1 MYMINTSVS
10 VDEFRSNLATIL
22 GRVMYGKDKII
33 IKKYNREAAI
43 LLSLDEYEKIT
54 DPTKRFS
61 NKEWEDKFAIIDK
74 IKKRI
79 PDAEQKALQQD
90 IDETIKEVRAEKRN
104 GL

>member
-1 MYMINTSVS
+1 MINTSVS
-10 VDEFRSNLATIL
+10 VGELRSNLATIL

-61 NKEWEDKFAIIDK
+61 KKEWEDKFEIIDR
-74 IKKRI
+74 IRKRI
-79 PDAEQKALQQD
+79 PTQEQEALQQD
-90 IDETIKEVRAEKRN
+90 IDEAVKEVRAEKRN
-104 GL
+104 SL